1 MKFPSII
8 SKSRVKLSLL
18 GVVILFSFVLIGSMV
33 AQPAEFRRRASHVVT
48 GYSEEDIKAEID
60 FGRKLAAKILGKYK
74 IIKNKELQ
82 RYISILGEGVAV
94 QIGRPELTYYFA
106 VLETDEINAYACP
119 GGYIFVTKG
128 AIKAMTNEAQMVGVI
143 AHEITHVNERHVVKQ
158 LKIKG
163 KDKSVTSGLAGIVG
177 GGTATARIAL
187 ERLSKKAFQILFE
200 EGLAKEDEFESDT
213 HAVEMLITLNYDW
226 VSYREYIQ
234 KLKKLIAQGQ
244 GKVISKTH
252 PDVATRINN
261 MNTKAKI
268 NQYKNT
274 TGKINAKRFK
284 QYVQF

>member
-1 MKFPSII
+1 M
-8 SKSRVKLSLL
+8 VLL
-18 GVVILFSFVLIGSMV
+18 ISFVLLDSV
-33 AQPAEFRRRASHVVT
+33 HAEPAEFRRRANSIVT
-48 GYSEEDIKAEID
+48 GYTQEDIKAEID

-74 IIKNKELQ
+74 IVKDKKLQ
-82 RYISILGEGVAV
+82 RYVSTLGEGVAA

-106 VLETDEINAYACP
+106 ILDTDEINAYACP

-128 AIKAMTNEAQMVGVI
+128 AIKAMRNEAHMVGVI

-163 KDKSVTSGLAGIVG
+163 KDKSITSGLAGIVG

-187 ERLSKKAFQILFE
+187 ERLSEKAFQILFE

-226 VSYREYIQ
+226 SNYRDYIQ
-234 KLKKLIAQGQ
+234 TLKKLIAQGQ

-252 PDVATRINN
+252 PDVTTRIN
-261 MNTKAKI
+261 KI
-268 NQYKNT
+268 NATAQKNQYQTT
-274 TGKINAKRFK
+274 TGKINVQRFK